1 MRNAILFVVLLLVAV
16 LAAVFA
22 ALNPEHVELEL
33 AFAQVSVRKSV
44 ALAIAFGFGFAL
56 GFIVAMGRVFN
67 LMRERRALKK
77 SVRLAE
83 AEVNNLRSLPL
94 RDGE

>member
-1 MRNAILFVVLLLVAV
+1 MRNAILFIVLLLVAV

-22 ALNPEHVELEL
+22 ALNPDQIELEL

-56 GFIVAMGRVFN
+56 GFFVAMGRVFN

>member
-1 MRNAILFVVLLLVAV
+1 MRNAFLFIVLLIVAV

-22 ALNPEHVELEL
+22 ALNPEPIELEL
-33 AFAQVSVRKSV
+33 AFGSVSVRKS
-44 ALAIAFGFGFAL
+44 IAFAVTFGFGFLL
-56 GFIVAMGRVFN
+56 GFVIAMGRVVR
-67 LMRERRALKK
+67 LMSERRALKK

-83 AEVNNLRSLPL
+83 AEVSNLRSLPL